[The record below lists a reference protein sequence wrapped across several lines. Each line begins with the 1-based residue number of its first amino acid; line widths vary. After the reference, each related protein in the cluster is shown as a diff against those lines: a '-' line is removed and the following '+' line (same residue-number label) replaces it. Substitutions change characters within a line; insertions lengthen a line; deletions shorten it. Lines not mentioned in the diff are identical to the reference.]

1 MKSEE
6 IDSEYITFESLRK
19 MIGVSDINLLVI
31 YLKEIYKD
39 LSTRNNSN
47 AKKGISKTTFYEYIK
62 LPVFISEK
70 LFSALDQYNDGYLS

>member
-39 LSTRNNSN
+39 FINSKQFKCEKRN
-47 AKKGISKTTFYEYIK
+47 IK
-62 LPVFISEK
+62 NYFL
-70 LFSALDQYNDGYLS
+70 